1 MGRVAFTKKAE
12 PVDWFEIESRR
23 QEISGFC
30 RFSSYPIGPS
40 IAPTNDPPAFAS
52 DDSVVSLPSH
62 QDVLRNCQA
71 ATATSNLSQG
81 QTTR

>member
-30 RFSSYPIGPS
+30 RFSIFPIGPS
-40 IAPTNDPPAFAS
+40 IAPTNDSPAFSS
-52 DDSVVSLPSH
+52 DDSFVSLSSH
-62 QDVLRNCQA
+62 LDIIAKFQA
-71 ATATSNLSQG
+71 AIAASGSSNRQTA
-81 QTTR
+81 R